1 MNNGGKYYRTYVLF
15 ILTLVYMINFID
27 RQIIGILSPAIK
39 ADMGFTDVQLGWLK
53 GLPFAIFYCIMGIP
67 LAWMADRNNRKR
79 LVVACLTI
87 WSAFTAF
94 TGLAGSFAHMLI
106 ARIGVG
112 IGEAGGVPPSH
123 SILSDLYPKEKRA
136 SALGIFSLGVPLG
149 LGFSFIA
156 AGQLIARV
164 GWRGTLVVLGICGI
178 ALALLMLFTI
188 KEPKRGQLDK
198 VEVKPIG
205 LMDSAKFLS
214 TNSTWLAI
222 CAGFTFCTFAGY
234 ATSTWFLDYLARFDP
249 EYAPGGT
256 KFGGLMIQ

>member
-1 MNNGGKYYRTYVLF
+1 
-15 ILTLVYMINFID
+15 
-27 RQIIGILSPAIK
+27 
-39 ADMGFTDVQLGWLK
+39 
-53 GLPFAIFYCIMGIP
+53 
-67 LAWMADRNNRKR
+67 MADRNNRKR

-87 WSAFTAF
+87 WSTFTAF

-222 CAGFTFCTFAGY
+222 CAGFTFSTFAGY

-256 KFGGLMIQ
+256 KFGGLMNRLGLIYLFGAGLGTVIGAKIADWLGKRNVSFYGWVSRLR